1 MGQLIGSNA
10 SMLNI
15 GCNMNIRYM
24 YWHSKLY
31 LGGTWGTR
39 PSDGGTCPWPPRTA
53 PVSNTFI

>member
-31 LGGTWGTR
+31 LGGTW
-39 PSDGGTCPWPPRTA
+39 RT
-53 PVSNTFI
+53 